1 MFGLSEGDWGL
12 VLVICIVALYLLL
25 SKLLSVL
32 RARGRRIIVQVDER
46 TVIDARGMGDD
57 QVSHLVRTMRGEVGP
72 AVVRLKKATAE
83 DVR

>member
-1 MFGLSEGDWGL
+1 VFGLSEGDWGTVL
-12 VLVICIVALYLLL
+12 VLCIVALWMLL

-32 RARGRRIIVQVDER
+32 RARGRRIIVQVDGQ
-46 TVIDARGMGDD
+46 TVIDVRGMGDD
-57 QVSHLVRTMRGEVGP
+57 QVQALVQDLQGTGP

>member
-1 MFGLSEGDWGL
+1 MFGLSEGDWGTVL
-12 VLVICIVALYLLL
+12 VLCIVVLWMLF

-32 RARGRRIIVQVDER
+32 RARGRRIIVQVDGQ

-72 AVVRLKKATAE
+72 TVVRLKKATAE